1 MRISDWSSDVC
12 SSDLTAI
19 FVGLDMGTL
28 VAFDPQFLQTDMLQI
43 GHDTHRHADMAE
55 FLGRDLAVLALDLR
69 GYAFASRRHLL
80 NTVCRLA
87 LHALCVERLP
97 TEFAAVGLFDRP
109 NSSKHARK

>member
-43 GHDTHRHADMAE
+43 GHDTHRHDDMAE
-55 FLGRDLAVLALDLR
+55 FLGRDLAVLALDLS
-69 GYAFASRRHLL
+69 GYAFASRRDLL
-80 NTVCRLA
+80 NSGCRHD
-87 LHALCVERLP
+87 LHALFGESLAH
-97 TEFAAVGLFDRP
+97 EFADVGIFDRP
-109 NSSKHARK
+109 H